1 MGFEVLILLWLS
13 LLVLTS
19 LTVALAGIHAGLLSV
34 FLVLLIA
41 GFKSSLVLNYFMH
54 LKFEKRL
61 IKAVVL
67 ISLSTV
73 VLFIG
78 LTFTDLLLR

>member
-1 MGFEVLILLWLS
+1 MGFEVLILVWLS

-19 LTVALAGIHAGLLSV
+19 LTVALTGIHAGLFSI

-73 VLFIG
+73 VLFRG

>member
-1 MGFEVLILLWLS
+1 
-13 LLVLTS
+13 
-19 LTVALAGIHAGLLSV
+19 
-34 FLVLLIA
+34 
-41 GFKSSLVLNYFMH
+41 MH